1 MFSRDRRR
9 FLHAA
14 GATVAAS
21 LVAQGFPA
29 TIARALAT
37 GPDRRTG
44 TITDVGHVVILM
56 QENRSFDHYFGTL
69 RGVRGFADPRVLE
82 LGNGDPVWRQPV
94 TAARSKV
101 WKGRGIGDDVAWVYP
116 FHLDTHACGDHH
128 EGTDHGWSS
137 GHGAWNLG
145 RNDRWIEQKQDVL
158 TMAYLRRE
166 DAAFHYALAD
176 AFTICDAYH
185 ASALAD
191 TAINRIYLWSGTAD
205 PSGRLG
211 SRDNGPGTEE
221 RPETNGYTW
230 TTYPERLEKAGVT
243 WRVYQGGTGEPGSPT
258 DNYTDNSL
266 EFFAKYQVKE
276 GADPKG
282 PLVRNGVS
290 NHTLRE
296 LRDDVLHDRLPQVTW
311 IVAPYKYSEHPTSSP
326 TDGAFYIRRVL
337 EALTSN
343 PKVWSRTVLFLNYD
357 ENDGFFDHVI
367 PPAPP
372 LESGEDAEGMVSDDL
387 LAGLD
392 DEVMDLDAHPR
403 IASPLVPGSD
413 PGGEQPV
420 GLGNRVPMIV
430 VSPWTRGGWVCSETF
445 DHTSVLRFLEKRFGV
460 EEPNISAWRRSIC
473 GDLTSAFDFA
483 GHADTR
489 MPTLG
494 VPAGSTGK
502 ATIEVPH
509 PQTMPVQEP
518 GTRPSRAL
526 GYAWTVEH
534 RLDADS
540 SRIAFVN
547 GGELGA
553 AFLVYDGL
561 HRDAPPRRY
570 AVGAGKR
577 IEDRWPLAKAGDGYD
592 RRIHG
597 PNGYVCA
604 LRGFADDAIE
614 AKAQTSTPVS
624 LAVKAQ
630 KTVTRDKLTVKFLAV
645 TEDSRCPEGV
655 DCVWAGNAKVQ
666 IKVTGR
672 RGASKIFEL
681 NTNLPPR
688 AVKFEGYEIKLV
700 KLAPYPQAGSK
711 NDENAYTAEFSL
723 TK

>member
-14 GATVAAS
+14 GATAAAS

-29 TIARALAT
+29 AIAKALAT

-44 TITDVGHVVILM
+44 TIADVGHVVILM
-56 QENRSFDHYFGTL
+56 QENRSFDHYFGSL

-101 WKGRGIGDDVAWVYP
+101 WKGRGIGEDVGWVYP
-116 FHLDTHACGDHH
+116 FHLDTRACGDHH

-176 AFTICDAYH
+176 AFTVCDAYH

-211 SRDNGPGTEE
+211 TKDNGPGTEE
-221 RPETNGYTW
+221 RPDADGYTW

-243 WRVYQGGTGEPGSPT
+243 WRVYQGGTGDPGSPT

-276 GADPKG
+276 GADPNG
-282 PLVRNGVS
+282 SLVRDGVS
-290 NHTLRE
+290 NHSLRE

-326 TDGAFYIRRVL
+326 ADGAFYIRRVI
-337 EALTSN
+337 EALTAN

-357 ENDGFFDHVI
+357 ENDGFFDHVV

-372 LESGEDAEGMVSDDL
+372 LESGGDGQGMVSDDL
-387 LAGLD
+387 LAGLG
-392 DEVMDLDAHPR
+392 DEIMDLDAHPR
-403 IASPLVPGSD
+403 ISSPLVPGSD
-413 PGGEQPV
+413 PRGEQPV

-460 EEPNISAWRRSIC
+460 EEPNISTWRRSVC

-483 GHADTR
+483 GNADQR

-494 VPAGSTGK
+494 VPAGSHGK
-502 ATIEVPH
+502 AAITVPRE
-509 PQTMPVQEP
+509 QVMPVQEP
-518 GTRPSRAL
+518 GTRPARAL

-540 SRIAFVN
+540 SRIAFANN
-547 GGELGA
+547 GRLGA

-561 HRDAPPRRY
+561 QREAPPRRY
-570 AVGAGKR
+570 AVSAGKR
-577 IEDRWPLAKAGDGYD
+577 IEDRWALAKAGDGYD

-597 PNGYVCA
+597 PNGYFA
-604 LRGFADDAIE
+604 HLRGFADDGLEVVIAGKSGTRGVEVRLSNRGTASVTARITGAYGNTSPRDLE
-614 AKAQTSTPVS
+614 LGAGQSQTLP
-624 LAVKAQ
+624 L
-630 KTVTRDKLTVKFLAV
+630 DLTGSAGWYDIAV
-645 TEDSRCPEGV
+645 TTASAPRYLRRFAGHHEDGKPATSDPARAKPEF
-655 DCVWAGNAKVQ
+655 
-666 IKVTGR
+666 
-672 RGASKIFEL
+672 AS
-681 NTNLPPR
+681 
-688 AVKFEGYEIKLV
+688 G
-700 KLAPYPQAGSK
+700 
-711 NDENAYTAEFSL
+711 
-723 TK
+723 

>member
-29 TIARALAT
+29 AIAQALAT

-44 TITDVGHVVILM
+44 TIADVGHVVILM
-56 QENRSFDHYFGTL
+56 QENRSFDHYFGSL

-94 TAARSKV
+94 TAARTKY
-101 WKGRGIGDDVAWVYP
+101 WKARGIGDDVGWVYP
-116 FHLDTHACGDHH
+116 FHLDTRACGDHH

-176 AFTICDAYH
+176 AFTVCDAYH

-211 SRDNGPGTEE
+211 TKDNGPGTEE
-221 RPETNGYTW
+221 RPDADGYTW
-230 TTYPERLEKAGVT
+230 TTYPERLEKAGVS
-243 WRVYQGGTGEPGSPT
+243 WRVYQGGTGDPGSPT

-276 GADPKG
+276 GADPNG
-282 PLVRNGVS
+282 SLVRNGVS
-290 NHTLRE
+290 NHSLRE

-326 TDGAFYIRRVL
+326 ADGAFYIRRVI
-337 EALTSN
+337 EALTAN

-357 ENDGFFDHVI
+357 ENDGFFDHVV

-372 LESGEDAEGMVSDDL
+372 LESGEDGQGVVSDDL
-387 LAGLD
+387 LAGLG
-392 DEVMDLDAHPR
+392 DEIMDPDAHPR
-403 IASPLVPGSD
+403 ISSPLVAGSD
-413 PGGEQPV
+413 PRGEQPV

-460 EEPNISAWRRSIC
+460 EEPNISTWRRSVC

-483 GHADTR
+483 GNADQR

-494 VPAGSTGK
+494 LPAGSNGK
-502 ATIEVPH
+502 ATITVPRE
-509 PQTMPVQEP
+509 QAMPVQEP

-534 RLDADS
+534 RLEADS
-540 SRIAFVN
+540 SRIVFTN
-547 GGELGA
+547 SGRLGA
-553 AFLVYDGL
+553 AFFVYDGL
-561 HRDAPPRRY
+561 QREAPPRRY
-570 AVGAGKR
+570 AVSASKR
-577 IEDRWPLAKAGDGYD
+577 IEDRWALAKAGDGYD

-597 PNGYVCA
+597 PNGYFA
-604 LRGFADDAIE
+604 HLRGFADDGLEVVIAGKSGTRGVEVRLSNRGTASVTARITDAYGNTPPRDLE
-614 AKAQTSTPVS
+614 LVAGQSQTVP
-624 LAVKAQ
+624 L
-630 KTVTRDKLTVKFLAV
+630 DLTNSAGWYDIAV
-645 TEDSRCPEGV
+645 TTASAPRYLRRFAGHQEDGKPATSDPGPH
-655 DCVWAGNAKVQ
+655 K
-666 IKVTGR
+666 T
-672 RGASKIFEL
+672 
-681 NTNLPPR
+681 
-688 AVKFEGYEIKLV
+688 
-700 KLAPYPQAGSK
+700 
-711 NDENAYTAEFSL
+711 
-723 TK
+723 